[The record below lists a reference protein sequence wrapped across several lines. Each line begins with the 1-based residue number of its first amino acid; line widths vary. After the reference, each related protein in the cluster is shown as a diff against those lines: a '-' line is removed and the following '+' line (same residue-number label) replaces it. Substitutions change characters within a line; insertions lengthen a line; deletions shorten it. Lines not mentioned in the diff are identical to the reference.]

1 MNKALRLT
9 SYLTILILGLSSCKL
24 KDILPI
30 NQEPETFD
38 DTDVNNWIYSEMKD
52 HYLWESDMVDVT
64 QTNLTLNPE
73 QYFESILVKPGE
85 IDRFSWIQTSAEEL
99 QASLNGISTTF
110 GLKTKPFYMNSA
122 RDRVAFHV
130 VHALKTSSAEKAGI
144 KRGDFITKVNG
155 VNITASNFQSA
166 LSPETVT
173 VTLGS
178 YSNGEICDGETAVE
192 ITKEV
197 TKRDALQFD
206 TILEIGDKKIGY
218 FVYTQFLTDNDSD
231 LNMMFGRFK
240 SAGINELVVDLRD
253 NPGGYV
259 SSAELLSSLIV
270 KNLDEKNLMVRQV
283 WNSKQT
289 ALYTQKYGN
298 DVFDTYF
305 FKSKP
310 GLGTINNPGTL
321 ERVYFIVTPG
331 SASSSEQLINNLK
344 PYMDVILVGGHTY
357 GKNVGSITIAD
368 SEKRWEWGMQPIV
381 LKSVN
386 ANGES
391 DFGTKLGFL
400 PDIEVEDNFLPY
412 KSYGDP
418 DETMLHAALQDI
430 VGETA
435 LAKLRKSQ
443 KVKPSV
449 KFESLSIEAIS
460 DNPVLDR
467 KDMFITK
474 FPGE

>member
-1 MNKALRLT
+1 MK
-9 SYLTILILGLSSCKL
+9 TISRTLLFLPFIAIGLISCDL
-24 KDILPI
+24 KKVLPN
-30 NQEPETFD
+30 NQNPKTFD
-38 DTDVNNWIYSEMKD
+38 DTDVNNWIYDQMKD
-52 HYLWESDMVDVT
+52 YYLWESDMVGIT
-64 QTNLTLNPE
+64 ETNLALTPD
-73 QYFESILVKPGE
+73 QYFESILVQPGE
-85 IDRFSWIQTSAEEL
+85 VDRFSWIQTSAEEL
-99 QASLNGISTTF
+99 RASLNGVSTTF

-130 VHALKTSSAEKAGI
+130 VHSLKTSAAERAGL

-155 VNITASNFQSA
+155 ENITAGNYRTA

-173 VTLGS
+173 VTLGT
-178 YSNGEICDGETAVE
+178 YENGEIIDTQTAVE
-192 ITKEV
+192 ITKEE
-197 TKRDALQFD
+197 TKTDALQFD
-206 TILEIGDKKIGY
+206 TILEIEGKKIGY
-218 FVYTQFLTDNDSD
+218 FVYTQFLTGNDTD
-231 LNMMFGRFK
+231 LNAMFGRFK
-240 SAGINELVVDLRD
+240 SAGIDELVVDLRD
-253 NPGGYV
+253 NPGGYI

-270 KNLDEKNLMVRQV
+270 KNLDEKNLMNRQL
-283 WNSKQT
+283 WNTKQT
-289 ALYTQKYGN
+289 ANYKQKYGE

-305 FKSKP
+305 FKSKS
-310 GLGTINNPGTL
+310 GIGTINNPGTL
-321 ERVYFIVTPG
+321 QRVYFIVTPG

-357 GKNVGSITIAD
+357 GKNVGSITISD

-400 PDIEVEDNFLPY
+400 PDIEVEDNFIPY
-412 KSYGDP
+412 KNYGDP
-418 DETMLHAALQDI
+418 DETMLHAALKDI
-430 VGETA
+430 LGETA
-435 LAKLRKSQ
+435 LAQLRKSK
-443 KVKPSV
+443 KVRPSV
-449 KFESLSIEAIS
+449 KFEALSTEALS